1 MIEPSLGYLLAD
13 ENGNW
18 LFLLVSVF
26 FVPVEFVFADVARIG
41 RSRGAHCGIKTKLLW
56 SNGGGG
62 RKPGKP
68 GFGW

>member
-26 FVPVEFVFADVARIG
+26 FVPVEFGFADVARIG
-41 RSRGAHCGIKTKLLW
+41 RSRGARCGIKTKFLW
-56 SNGGGG
+56 SNGGGS
-62 RKPGKP
+62 RNPAKP
-68 GFGW
+68 GFDW